1 MTIYSP
7 TSATVLKRRAQ
18 KSHNGRNADISHLR
32 SMEAQPQLR
41 CIIATQ
47 FDQQLTSWPFT
58 DLMLKPILLV
68 EDNPHDQELALMAL
82 TSAGL
87 LNETVMVRDGEEALE
102 YLFRQGMYAS
112 RPPGNPAVVL
122 LDLKM
127 PKMDGLEVLAA
138 VRASPETARVP
149 IVMLTG
155 SREEA
160 DIARSYEHG
169 VNAFIVKPMEF
180 KELIRAVAE
189 IGAFWAVL
197 NEPPVGSTKYRPP
210 VIDENCKI

>member
-1 MTIYSP
+1 
-7 TSATVLKRRAQ
+7 
-18 KSHNGRNADISHLR
+18 
-32 SMEAQPQLR
+32 
-41 CIIATQ
+41 
-47 FDQQLTSWPFT
+47 
-58 DLMLKPILLV
+58 MLKPILLV

-87 LNETVMVRDGEEALE
+87 LNETIMVSDGEEALE
-102 YLFRQGMYAS
+102 YLFRRGMYAS

-127 PKMDGLEVLAA
+127 PKLDGVEVLAA
-138 VRASPETARVP
+138 VRASPETARIP

-155 SREEA
+155 SKEEA
-160 DIARSYEHG
+160 DVARSYERG

-180 KELIRAVAE
+180 RELIRAIAE

-197 NEPPVGSTKYRPP
+197 NEPPVGSTKYRPQAL
-210 VIDENCKI
+210 DEKNRT